1 MKKIEA
7 IIQEDKLGLVVDE
20 LRASGVVGV
29 TTVQAQGIGEGERP
43 MLGGSRGTAKFM
55 APFNKL
61 AFVIIVADDQKVD
74 SIVKTIIDTANT
86 GNAGDGKIFITNVE
100 DAFDIATKQSGKN
113 II

>member
-1 MKKIEA
+1 MKRIEA

-20 LRASGVVGV
+20 LRASGVIGI
-29 TTVQAQGIGEGERP
+29 TTMQAQGIGAGERP

-61 AFVIIVADDQKVD
+61 ASVIIITDDQKVD
-74 SIVKTIIDTANT
+74 SIVKTIMDTAHT
-86 GNAGDGKIFITNVE
+86 GNAGDGKIFVTNVE
-100 DAFDIATKQSGKN
+100 DAFDIATKQGGKH